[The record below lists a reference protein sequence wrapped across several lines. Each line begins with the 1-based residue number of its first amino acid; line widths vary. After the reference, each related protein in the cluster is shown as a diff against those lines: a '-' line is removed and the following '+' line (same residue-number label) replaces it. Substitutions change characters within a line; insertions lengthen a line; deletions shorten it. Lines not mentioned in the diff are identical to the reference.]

1 MLSWLVYLY
10 DFFMINDEYFYFIE
24 FNLIILKLDFF
35 DFVFFIC
42 RIFGLFDCCYIWIRG
57 GGRIVEGEFCGRW
70 EDFWILFL
78 GLVVLVFSF
87 YYVIGE

>member
-1 MLSWLVYLY
+1 
-10 DFFMINDEYFYFIE
+10 MINDEYFYFIE

-57 GGRIVEGEFCGRW
+57 GGRIVEGEFCGR
-70 EDFWILFL
+70 
-78 GLVVLVFSF
+78 
-87 YYVIGE
+87 